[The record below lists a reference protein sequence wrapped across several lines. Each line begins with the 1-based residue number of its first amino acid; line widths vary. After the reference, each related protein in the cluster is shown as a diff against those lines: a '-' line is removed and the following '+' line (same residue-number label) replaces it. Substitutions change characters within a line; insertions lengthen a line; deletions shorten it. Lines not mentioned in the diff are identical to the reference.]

1 MKLLSNFFLL
11 ALLFTLLMLPL
22 TVIDMATYN
31 PLGEAEVLSTQTFSN
46 STLPIDSSALP
57 PTQPPTQPVDYP
69 VNDVE
74 QSSPAVDVSQFDY
87 YQMPSLYLGV
97 PEGVQ

>member
-1 MKLLSNFFLL
+1 MKLISNFLLL

-22 TVIDMATYN
+22 TVIDLATFN
-31 PLGEAEVLSTQTFSN
+31 PLGAEVLSTQTSAPLELPVN
-46 STLPIDSSALP
+46 STTVP
-57 PTQPPTQPVDYP
+57 QTQPVEYYVP
-69 VNDVE
+69 DVE

-97 PEGVQ
+97 PEGVE